1 MMDLS
6 TQQLQPALRAAG
18 KPHYLAHPHL
28 YELTGEEQE
37 ALRREQF
44 NQSVA
49 QARDFPTYTV
59 EKAFQGTP
67 IHIAQKVDEKVTK
80 ALLIALLMETVDSV
94 KVPHKLET
102 PDEFERCYRAVTA
115 FMDFTIEDFR
125 LIMERVRS
133 GTIKRYNKFEQS
145 DMVEYFV
152 QYAEQKAEVREKAIH
167 NATKQK
173 EQEFANAFAEYVG
186 DFRTPEERERDRN
199 KGPQSLAEL
208 MAGRTSISPY
218 ERAQMRERDSL
229 RRFEADQPEQ
239 NEVD

>member
-1 MMDLS
+1 
-6 TQQLQPALRAAG
+6 
-18 KPHYLAHPHL
+18 
-28 YELTGEEQE
+28 
-37 ALRREQF
+37 
-44 NQSVA
+44 
-49 QARDFPTYTV
+49 
-59 EKAFQGTP
+59 
-67 IHIAQKVDEKVTK
+67 
-80 ALLIALLMETVDSV
+80 
-94 KVPHKLET
+94 
-102 PDEFERCYRAVTA
+102 
-115 FMDFTIEDFR
+115 MDFTIEDFR